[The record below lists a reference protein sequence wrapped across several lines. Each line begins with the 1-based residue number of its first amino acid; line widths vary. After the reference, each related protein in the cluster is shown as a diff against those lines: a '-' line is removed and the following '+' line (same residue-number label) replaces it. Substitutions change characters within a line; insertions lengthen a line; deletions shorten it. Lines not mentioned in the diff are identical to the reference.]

1 MGKKSKI
8 NGDLWE
14 DAGFS
19 GVHGDRG
26 NDHNGLT
33 IKIIF
38 QLHISNFIINKV
50 EPLVLCLVYSG
61 RCLFHVDS
69 GCGFA
74 ARRYTVM
81 MQ

>member
-1 MGKKSKI
+1 MKKNKSPISGLVGKKSKI

-33 IKIIF
+33 IKNNFSIAYF
-38 QLHISNFIINKV
+38 Q
-50 EPLVLCLVYSG
+50 
-61 RCLFHVDS
+61 FH
-69 GCGFA
+69 
-74 ARRYTVM
+74 YK
-81 MQ
+81 